1 MKKLAVIVTRGSYN
15 NLLQVCELVRIAATA
30 GAQVSVLFRD
40 EAALKL
46 TNEKVK
52 ELMFFDGY
60 RGREARIRE
69 ILRDRS
75 QHDLPAILRDLKEK
89 GDAKLSVCRDSVE
102 YFELRV
108 DQLIAELDE
117 VQPADTFWK
126 EEVAQADQVLTF

>member
-30 GAQVSVLFRD
+30 GTQVSVLFRD

>member
-30 GAQVSVLFRD
+30 GTQVSVLFRD

-52 ELMFFDGY
+52 ELMFSDGY
-60 RGREARIRE
+60 RGREGRILE
-69 ILRDRS
+69 
-75 QHDLPAILRDLKEK
+75 ILRDLKEK

-102 YFELRV
+102 CFELRG
-108 DQLIAELDE
+108 D
-117 VQPADTFWK
+117 
-126 EEVAQADQVLTF
+126 

>member
-30 GAQVSVLFRD
+30 GTQVSVLFRD

-60 RGREARIRE
+60 RGREGRILE
-69 ILRDRS
+69 
-75 QHDLPAILRDLKEK
+75 ILRDLKEK

>member
-1 MKKLAVIVTRGSYN
+1 MKKLAVVVTRGSYN
-15 NLLQVCELVRIAATA
+15 NLLQVCEVLRIAATA
-30 GAQVSVLFRD
+30 GTQVSVLFRD

-89 GDAKLSVCRDSVE
+89 GDAKLSVCSDSVE
-102 YFELRV
+102 CFELRV
-108 DQLIAELDE
+108 DQLIAELGE